1 MTNHQDNGRHDNDP
15 HNNCN
20 DQDDSCWLL
29 GRERQTVVSTNW
41 ELFRKQFGPC
51 SSGPG
56 DDDDD
61 LDDNVD
67 DDPDGDD
74 DDEQ

>member
-1 MTNHQDNGRHDNDP
+1 MNMLVAMTAMMMMMA
-15 HNNCN
+15 
-20 DQDDSCWLL
+20 SL
-29 GRERQTVVSTNW
+29 G
-41 ELFRKQFGPC
+41 LFRKQFGPC